1 MNKIEKFLAALDAG
15 RRRHVETIVLRII
28 ADDLSGLDAKKL
40 KGRKHEFRVR
50 VGRIRIQFIR
60 GLNDNR
66 ILTIE
71 WRNSHTY

>member
-1 MNKIEKFLAALDAG
+1 MNKIEKFLVALDAD
-15 RRRHVETIVLRII
+15 RRRHIEAIVLRIVVN
-28 ADDLSGLDAKKL
+28 DLSGLDAKKL
-40 KGRKHEFRVR
+40 KGRKQEFRVR

-60 GLNDNR
+60 GLNENR